1 MKHFFLF
8 LYVFSLSSG
17 VSGLFLGIFLYVK
30 SRNKELLY
38 YLSALVIWTL
48 NNLSFILQ
56 IYAVSILGVRDS
68 LFDLFHLILYYPT
81 WAALSLCLPM
91 LLFRFLKLEFRISRR
106 LFHAFALLFL
116 AFPFPLVTPSDVRH
130 LSLTNI
136 ASLAQVLLFFGIL
149 LNTAF
154 VMKKNTKRIANQD
167 VKRLFSILFRL
178 QIVFYPL
185 MLLEKT
191 PLLERAFPF
200 GIGAYPL
207 FYFLCNSLWLYYV
220 SRHLIFPEIVIDGF
234 SDELDVFFGAY
245 RLSKREKEICRPL
258 LQGRSYK
265 KIGDE
270 LFISYETVKTH
281 VNNIYGKAGVKN
293 KMELSSLI
301 KKCRP

>member
-30 SRNKELLY
+30 SRNKELIY

-48 NNLSFILQ
+48 NNLSFILR
-56 IYAVSILGVRDS
+56 IYVASILGVQDS
-68 LFDLFHLILYYPT
+68 LFDLFHLILYYST
-81 WAALSLCLPM
+81 WAALSLCLPL
-91 LLFRFLKLEFRISRR
+91 LLFRFLKLKLRLSRK

-116 AFPFPLVTPSDVRH
+116 AFPFPLLHIEGNRYPS
-130 LSLTNI
+130 LANI
-136 ASLAQVLLFFGIL
+136 VSLAQVLLFFAIL

-154 VMKKNTKRIANQD
+154 IMKKGTRRIENED
-167 VKRLFSILFRL
+167 VRKLFTILFHL

-185 MLLEKT
+185 MLIEKT
-191 PLLERAFPF
+191 PFLSRIFPY
-200 GIGAYPL
+200 GIGSYPL

-220 SRHLIFPEIVIDGF
+220 SRHLIFPEIVMDGF
-234 SDELDVFFGAY
+234 SDELDVFCGIY
-245 RLSKREKEICRPL
+245 RLSSREREICGPLVQGESYKEI
-258 LQGRSYK
+258 GEK
-265 KIGDE
+265 

-281 VNNIYGKAGVKN
+281 VNNIYKKASVKN
-293 KMELSSLI
+293 KMGLSSLI